1 MRIDGEA
8 PGRRALSGD
17 TSPLPARSPN
27 LNAHAERWVR
37 SVKAECLSKIIP
49 FGERLLRRAMND
61 YLAHYHTERNHQGK
75 NNMLLFRQIT
85 ETRRDEP
92 VRCRDRLGGLLR
104 YYHRAA
110 A

>member
-1 MRIDGEA
+1 MPGGSVSHWVIA
-8 PGRRALSGD
+8 PFHGA
-17 TSPLPARSPN
+17 P
-27 LNAHAERWVR
+27 
-37 SVKAECLSKIIP
+37 ECLSKIIP
-49 FGERLLRRAMND
+49 FGERPLRRAMND

-75 NNMLLFRQIT
+75 NNVLLFPQMT
-85 ETRRDEP
+85 ETRHDKP